1 MMQSRVGAVKS
12 MCSKVHKYCMQQCMV
27 QQWFALVDAC
37 VKPAQCMSYLC
48 MVREA
53 LVTAPNGK
61 HGEVLVSKAQF
72 IAMLFLDSPATVV
85 RAARGLSCMPAQCPG
100 LPGNKCQLPN

>member
-1 MMQSRVGAVKS
+1 
-12 MCSKVHKYCMQQCMV
+12 MV

-72 IAMLFLDSPATVV
+72 IAMLFLDYPTTVV
-85 RAARGLSCMPAQCPG
+85 RVCVQPESQHWSIVRIELHACTMPWSSG
-100 LPGNKCQLPN
+100 K